1 MAESDDPRF
10 TGAQFLGTVSDF
22 AAFKKE
28 KERKKAESEARRKLV
43 ENQDNRPDAKILPFP
58 GRLDKTTEEAPDPNA
73 ALVRKIDSMEE
84 AEKEQVPDE
93 EWDGMMEE
101 LPDSTI
107 LWDEEDEDS

>member
-58 GRLDKTTEEAPDPNA
+58 GRLDKTTEITPEG
-73 ALVRKIDSMEE
+73 LEE
-84 AEKEQVPDE
+84 DIRSRMTE
-93 EWDGMMEE
+93 EE
-101 LPDSTI
+101 LEKAPPTST
-107 LWDEEDEDS
+107 DEED

>member
-58 GRLDKTTEEAPDPNA
+58 GRLDHVTEITEASLEADIRSRMTEEELEKAPPI
-73 ALVRKIDSMEE
+73 R
-84 AEKEQVPDE
+84 
-93 EWDGMMEE
+93 
-101 LPDSTI
+101 T
-107 LWDEEDEDS
+107 EDEDS

>member
-43 ENQDNRPDAKILPFP
+43 ENQDNRPNAKILPFP
-58 GRLDKTTEEAPDPNA
+58 GRLDKTTEITPEG
-73 ALVRKIDSMEE
+73 LEE
-84 AEKEQVPDE
+84 DIRSRMTE
-93 EWDGMMEE
+93 EE
-101 LPDSTI
+101 LEKGPPIST
-107 LWDEEDEDS
+107 EDEDS